1 MTTRRNHRDPHVV
14 NETGRY
20 LCRNDQFLALGNRQ
34 LLARGRLLALVAAAP
49 ALVLGWLVA
58 TRLERTVGAVVA
70 DPAVQSLAAAA
81 GVMLL
86 VVIARE
92 RLLLRLDTWLYP
104 EIRDQ
109 REALAQVTGALAR
122 AEQIATVN
130 RTVIRTVGRG
140 CGAPGALLLAAD
152 TAAEAEDFSAPDAK
166 TPPLARTGGHRPHAG
181 DRRRVASRPSQ

>member
-1 MTTRRNHRDPHVV
+1 MVVVGLLRFPGLVLLWYSVLAVRVPHPREVV
-14 NETGRY
+14 RTYG
-20 LCRNDQFLALGNRQ
+20 RQ

-130 RTVIRTVGRG
+130 RTVIRTVGCGFRG
-140 CGAPGALLLAAD
+140 KPITDSGRNRSLIPIQTD
-152 TAAEAEDFSAPDAK
+152 
-166 TPPLARTGGHRPHAG
+166 H
-181 DRRRVASRPSQ
+181 